1 MLPTHLKKVCIV
13 FFAVVAS
20 LYLIVRTYGSDII
33 SNEPDKSKSKWE
45 KVITEFGHYDAKN
58 SFPEDAILFVGS
70 SSIGLWKTARCFPEY
85 PVINRGF
92 GGSTIHDVNLFVD
105 RIVIKYQPKVIVF
118 YAGDN
123 DIAKDTPPQ
132 VVKQNFTKFVQKVH
146 NALPDTPI
154 IFISIK
160 VSGARWSLWP
170 KMQRANSLIRKYV
183 AQNKKLYYLDLATPL
198 LDKNAAPNES
208 LFLEDKLHLNEK
220 GYDIWT
226 SLLKTKLTEIV
237 QPN

>member
-1 MLPTHLKKVCIV
+1 MTSIHLKKVCIL
-13 FFAVVAS
+13 FFAVVTV
-20 LYLIVRTYGSDII
+20 LYLIGGTYGSDII
-33 SNEPDKSKSKWE
+33 ANEPDKPKSKWE
-45 KVITEFGHYDAKN
+45 KHITEFEHWDAKN
-58 SFPEDAILFVGS
+58 SFPEDAVLFVGS
-70 SSIGLWKTARCFPEY
+70 SSIGSWKTARYFPEF

-105 RIVIKYQPKVIVF
+105 RIVIKYRPKVIVF

-123 DIAKDTPPQ
+123 DIAKETPPE
-132 VVKQNFTKFVQKVH
+132 VVKQNFSKFVQKVH

-154 IFISIK
+154 VFISIK

-170 KMQRANSLIRKYV
+170 KMQRANSLIRQYI

-198 LDKNAAPNES
+198 LDKNAAPDED
-208 LFLEDKLHLNEK
+208 LFVEDKLHLNEK

-226 SLLKTKLTEIV
+226 RLLKSKLTEIV
-237 QPN
+237 QR